1 MVEKV
6 AIPAESLRE
15 IISVASDEVSR
26 YEKDGLSD
34 KASELDSALHRLI
47 GLVTLEPDKDGE
59 FVSVPANCVEIAVSA
74 SGWTDY
80 HKGLQSQLEAY
91 GVWG

>member
-15 IISVASDEVSR
+15 VITVASDEVSR

-34 KASELDSALHRLI
+34 KAAELEEAVHQLI

-59 FVSVPANCVEIAVSA
+59 FVSVPAHYVETATAA

-80 HKGLQSQLEAY
+80 HEGIQTMLEAY
-91 GVWG
+91 GMWG